1 MNRKEPLF
9 RVVKR
14 ESSSP
19 VRQALAYVAAV
30 VIALLIGAALLS
42 SMDVD
47 PLTFYQKM
55 VTMGIP
61 GNKFPWRIVEN
72 FVKLFVPLLITS
84 LALSLAFRMRFWNIG
99 GEGQFIMGAIC
110 ASAAAHKLGPVLPQP
125 LVVLVMALCGILG
138 GGLYGLIVALLKV
151 RYNTNETL
159 LTLMLNYIALYL
171 LQFLGE
177 TKAGWNFFL
186 DPDSARP
193 KFAGFPDNADM
204 ITFPLGPFNLN
215 LSLIIAIVLCVLL
228 FGYLK
233 YTKHGYEIAVVG
245 DSVGTARYAGMK
257 VNRIVLRTVF
267 LSACLIGL
275 AAAFKVGTV
284 GILSSS
290 FTDDVGWTG
299 VIVAWLSQL
308 NTGAIFLV
316 SALISMLQHG
326 STVAAATFAQVDSSF
341 ADMLQGAILFLVLAA
356 DFLIRFKIVRTKKG
370 GGENGNG

>member
-1 MNRKEPLF
+1 MNSKAKEPLF
-9 RVVKR
+9 HIVKR
-14 ESSSP
+14 DALPWQRGLRIRLLAILLALVVCGILTTIFTGINP
-19 VRQALAYVAAV
+19 VQVYVSIFMGAFGTARKTWITFQNV
-30 VIALLIGAALLS
+30 AILLLI
-42 SMDVD
+42 
-47 PLTFYQKM
+47 
-55 VTMGIP
+55 
-61 GNKFPWRIVEN
+61 
-72 FVKLFVPLLITS
+72 S
-84 LALSLAFRMRFWNIG
+84 LALTPAFRMRFWNIG

-245 DSVGTARYAGMK
+245 DSPNTARYAGMK
-257 VNRIVLRTVF
+257 VGRIVVRTIF
-267 LSACLIGL
+267 LSAALIGL
-275 AAAFKVGTV
+275 AGAFYVSSAGT
-284 GILSSS
+284 LSTSV
-290 FTDDVGWTG
+290 TNDVGWTG
-299 VIVAWLSQL
+299 IVVAWLAKL
-308 NTGAIFLV
+308 NTVGIV
-316 SALISMLQHG
+316 ITALLITVLQFG
-326 STVAAATFAQVDSSF
+326 CQAASTTYSSIDANF
-341 ADMLQGAILFLVLAA
+341 ADLIQGIILFAVLAA
-356 DFLIRFKIVRTKKG
+356 DFFTRFRLARRAAAPKEVSK
-370 GGENGNG
+370 

>member
-1 MNRKEPLF
+1 MNSKAKEPLF
-9 RVVKR
+9 HIVKR
-14 ESSSP
+14 DALPWQRGLRIRLLAILLALVVCGILTTIFTGINP
-19 VRQALAYVAAV
+19 VQVYVSIFMGAFGTARKTWITFQNV
-30 VIALLIGAALLS
+30 AILLLI
-42 SMDVD
+42 
-47 PLTFYQKM
+47 
-55 VTMGIP
+55 
-61 GNKFPWRIVEN
+61 
-72 FVKLFVPLLITS
+72 S
-84 LALSLAFRMRFWNIG
+84 LALTPAFRMRFWNIG

-110 ASAAAHKLGPVLPQP
+110 AAAAAHKLGPVLPQP
-125 LVVLVMALCGILG
+125 LVMLVMALCGILG

-245 DSVGTARYAGMK
+245 DSPNTARYAGMK
-257 VNRIVLRTVF
+257 VGRIVVRTIF
-267 LSACLIGL
+267 LSAALIGL
-275 AAAFKVGTV
+275 AGAFYVSSAGT
-284 GILSSS
+284 LSTSV
-290 FTDDVGWTG
+290 TNDVGWTG
-299 VIVAWLSQL
+299 IVVAWLAKL
-308 NTGAIFLV
+308 NTVGIV
-316 SALISMLQHG
+316 ITALLITVLQFG
-326 STVAAATFAQVDSSF
+326 CQAASTTYSSIDANF
-341 ADMLQGAILFLVLAA
+341 ADLIQGIILFAVLAA
-356 DFLIRFKIVRTKKG
+356 DFFTRFRLARRAAAPKEVSK
-370 GGENGNG
+370 

>member
-1 MNRKEPLF
+1 MP
-9 RVVKR
+9 
-14 ESSSP
+14 ESACVQLHNILQILHGIIHSFNGNVFAWSVEGIAAGSK
-19 VRQALAYVAAV
+19 VRTGQ
-30 VIALLIGAALLS
+30 S
-42 SMDVD
+42 H
-47 PLTFYQKM
+47 
-55 VTMGIP
+55 
-61 GNKFPWRIVEN
+61 
-72 FVKLFVPLLITS
+72 
-84 LALSLAFRMRFWNIG
+84 
-99 GEGQFIMGAIC
+99 EGKSCAIC
-110 ASAAAHKLGPVLPQP
+110 AAAAAHKLGPVLPQP

-245 DSVGTARYAGMK
+245 DSAGTAHYAGMK
-257 VNRIVLRTVF
+257 VNAIVLRTVF

-284 GILSSS
+284 GILSTS

-299 VIVAWLSQL
+299 VIVAWLAQL
-308 NTGAIFLV
+308 NTGIIFVV

-356 DFLIRFKIVRTKKG
+356 DFFIRFQVVRAQKG
-370 GGENGNG
+370 GSVNGNG

>member
-110 ASAAAHKLGPVLPQP
+110 AAAAAHKLGPVLPQP

-245 DSVGTARYAGMK
+245 DSPNTARYAGMK
-257 VNRIVLRTVF
+257 VGRIVVRTIF
-267 LSACLIGL
+267 LSACPHRPGRRLLCLLRRHPVHLRHRRCGLDRHRGGL
-275 AAAFKVGTV
+275 AGQAEHGGHRHVPPCSSQC
-284 GILSSS
+284 SSS
-290 FTDDVGWTG
+290 AVRLPAPP
-299 VIVAWLSQL
+299 IPP
-308 NTGAIFLV
+308 
-316 SALISMLQHG
+316 
-326 STVAAATFAQVDSSF
+326 STPTS
-341 ADMLQGAILFLVLAA
+341 
-356 DFLIRFKIVRTKKG
+356 RT
-370 GGENGNG
+370 